1 VSCPLKMQVSTSVY
15 VQKRSSM
22 ILSNYIPRALTL
34 HIAVVTVSNIG
45 QTFIPR
51 ANGWVS
57 FGRR

>member
-1 VSCPLKMQVSTSVY
+1 MQVSTSVY